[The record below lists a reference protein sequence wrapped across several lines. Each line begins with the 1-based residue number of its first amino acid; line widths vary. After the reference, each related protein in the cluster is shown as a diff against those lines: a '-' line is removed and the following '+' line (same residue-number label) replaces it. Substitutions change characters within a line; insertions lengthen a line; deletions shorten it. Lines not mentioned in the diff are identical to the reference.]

1 LKREKEEII
10 SHMYAVIMAGGKG
23 TRFWPRSREKMPKH
37 LLDIVCERTIIQETI
52 DRIAPLIPAENI
64 LIVTGASH
72 AHELIKQVPQ
82 IPEKNIIIE
91 PVGRNTAPCIGL
103 AALHIMRKASDE
115 VMVVL
120 PADHLIT
127 DAQRFRHILSA
138 AAEMARRGDYL
149 LTIGITPTSPETG
162 YGYLEKGVRKTT
174 VKGEDFYAVKSI
186 REKPALSQAKAFLEQ
201 GDFYWNSG
209 MFVWRVDTIL
219 GALRKWLP
227 GLHEGLLQIEPALGS
242 DREKSVV
249 DQVYKKTQ
257 SISIDY
263 GVMEKAENVL
273 LINGDFGWSDMGC
286 WDALWEV
293 SEKDEHGNAAHVS
306 GHFIGVDAR
315 NSLIHSPRK
324 LVALVGVEDL
334 IVVETEDSLLVC
346 KRGCSQDVKKVVE
359 TLDAK
364 KMKDYL

>member
-1 LKREKEEII
+1 
-10 SHMYAVIMAGGKG
+10 
-23 TRFWPRSREKMPKH
+23 MPKH
-37 LLDIVCERTIIQETI
+37 LLDIVCEKTIIQETI
-52 DRIAPLIPAENI
+52 DRIAPLIPAEKT

-72 AHELIKQVPQ
+72 AEELMKQVSQ
-82 IPEKNIIIE
+82 IPEENIIIE

-103 AALHIMRKASDE
+103 AALHIARKASNE
-115 VMVVL
+115 VMAVL

-127 DAQRFRHILSA
+127 DVKRFRRILSA

-149 LTIGITPTSPETG
+149 LTIGITPTCPETG

-174 VKGEDFYAVKSI
+174 VQGEDFYAVKSI
-186 REKPALSQAKAFLEQ
+186 REKPALPQAKAFLER
-201 GDFYWNSG
+201 GGFYWNSG

-219 GALRKWLP
+219 RALKKWLP
-227 GLHEGLLQIEPALGS
+227 DLHKGLSEIEPVLKS

-249 DQVYKKTQ
+249 KEVYKKIQ

-273 LINGDFGWSDMGC
+273 LVKGDFGWSDMGC

-293 SEKDEHGNAAHVS
+293 LEKDEYGNAAHVR
-306 GHFIGVDAR
+306 GHFIGIDTR

-359 TLDAK
+359 KLDAK